1 MFVCLGIDAMNVQQK
16 GSQLISTEKKDKL
29 KPVLNEDVGSLCGND
44 QTTSDYLFV
53 ENIPESL
60 KS

>member
-16 GSQLISTEKKDKL
+16 GRQLISTEKKDKL

-44 QTTSDYLFV
+44 HTTSDYLFCR
-53 ENIPESL
+53 
-60 KS
+60 KHT